1 VGLVCMEEERPGN
14 AHEQKKEIDS
24 RRARIR
30 MRYHQNPLA
39 KAALQEKALTE
50 EAKETG
56 VN

>member
-1 VGLVCMEEERPGN
+1 MEEERPGN